1 MRFII
6 ATINGGLKD
15 FVSRAFGRAPTFTI
29 VDIDENGSIIN
40 VQVVQNPAYSA
51 PGGAGVQVAQFCINE
66 GADVVIAGQ
75 FGPNSSRVLQAAGIK
90 FVSAPPTMTV
100 EQAVQAYLRGELTQ
114 PILGAE
120 GGGIGPGRGMGRG
133 RGKGM
138 GRGMGRGRGMSD
150 W

>member
-6 ATINGGLKD
+6 ATRKGGLDD
-15 FVSRAFGRAPTFTI
+15 FVTQSFGRASTFTI
-29 VDIDENGSIIN
+29 VDVDENGNIIN
-40 VQVVQNPAYSA
+40 VQVVQNPAYTA
-51 PGGAGVQVAQFCINE
+51 PKGAGIQAAQLCINE
-66 GADVVIAGQ
+66 GVDIVIAGQ
-75 FGPNSSRVLQAAGIK
+75 FGPNSSQVLQAAGIK

-120 GGGIGPGRGMGRG
+120 GGGRG

-138 GRGMGRGRGMSD
+138 GRGMGRRHGVND